1 MTKKPPASGR
11 AIFRSWV
18 DAYRKKNPSAKIIE
32 QRPVHQRRSSMRSTA
47 TKRMYAK
54 IAARTMAEIAAIAN
68 MAVVDRFGPSGPGGG
83 GARVGSMG
91 SALDR
96 LAALGTE
103 LHVARD
109 LVAVRAAERLRR
121 AALPAELEAGRDGLA
136 ALDARLAARGDGRVG
151 PAVPAE
157 LRRHRVHRAALRA
170 RPLLGLLL
178 GNHARDL
185 RRHPVPEADPGPEAD
200 ARAGATRRVRRGS
213 FHRVRQ
219 GELLLR
225 GCVRAAEHL
234 GRGHLLEGFLDRFG
248 QRDVQA
254 ADLDELDAERHE
266 VRLRVRE
273 RALLDVVQA
282 HREVDD
288 LQAVRLHLAQRD
300 VELLHDF
307 VLDAVLD
314 VRGCRGAE
322 RPDELV
328 DERLRVF
335 HAVPEVAEG
344 AELDHVE
351 VRVLEQECVLGA
363 ELAVDDPLLE
373 VVDLCLL
380 NDASEGLDEPP
391 EDRRVL
397 RRERIP
403 VGPVEVREDLAVAVE
418 HRDLVLADDDVVVH
432 PDVSRDLPHDVLS
445 LELVV
450 PRHRHAARQ
459 ALRSARR
466 LVRAPSAA
474 EEKRDGNHRVH
485 RTWMPVT
492 ARVRVFHAVSKAAI
506 ASRDAFRAASRLLG
520 SLASRTIGTTAAALS
535 RDSSIA

>member
-1 MTKKPPASGR
+1 M
-11 AIFRSWV
+11 
-18 DAYRKKNPSAKIIE
+18 
-32 QRPVHQRRSSMRSTA
+32 
-47 TKRMYAK
+47 
-54 IAARTMAEIAAIAN
+54 AARTMAEIAAIAN
-68 MAVVDRFGPSGPGGG
+68 MTVVDSFGTLGPAGG

-96 LAALGTE
+96 FAALRAE

-109 LVAVRAAERLRR
+109 LVAVRAPQELGR
-121 AALPAELEAGRDGLA
+121 AAFPAELQAGRDGLA
-136 ALDARLAARGDGRVG
+136 ALHARLAARGHGRVG

-157 LRRHRVHRAALRA
+157 LRRHGVHRAALRA
-170 RPLLGLLL
+170 RLLLGLLL
-178 GNHARDL
+178 GDHARDL
-185 RRHPVPEADPGPEAD
+185 RRHAVPEADAGPEAD
-200 ARAGATRRVRRGS
+200 ARAGAARRVRRGG
-213 FHRVRQ
+213 FHRVRE
-219 GELLLR
+219 GELLVR
-225 GCVRAAEHL
+225 GRVRAAEPL
-234 GRGHLLEGFLDRFG
+234 GRRHLLERLLDRLG

-322 RPDELV
+322 GPDELV
-328 DERLRVF
+328 DERLRVLDP
-335 HAVPEVAEG
+335 VSEIAEG

-351 VRVLEQECVLGA
+351 VRILEEERVLRA
-363 ELAVDDPLLE
+363 ELPVDDPLLQ
-373 VVDLCLL
+373 VVDLRLL
-380 NDASEGLDEPP
+380 DDAGEGFDESPQ
-391 EDRRVL
+391 DRRVL
-397 RRERIP
+397 RREGVPI
-403 VGPVEVREDLAVAVE
+403 GAVEVRKDLAVTIE
-418 HRDLVLADDDVVVH
+418 DRDLVFADDDVVVH
-432 PDVSRDLPHDVLS
+432 PDVSWDFPHDVRA

-450 PRHRHAARQ
+450 PGDRHAAAQ
-459 ALRSARR
+459 ALRPARR
-466 LVRAPSAA
+466 LVRAPSTA
-474 EEKRDGNHRVH
+474 EEERDGNHRVH

-492 ARVRVFHAVSKAAI
+492 ASVRVFHAVSKAAI
-506 ASRDAFRAASRLLG
+506 ASRHAFSAASRLLG

-535 RDSSIA
+535 RDSNIA